1 MKKERI
7 FSVKE
12 KIGYGAASVGDT
24 AVYNLLIIYSLF
36 FMTDVVKLD
45 PLIAGNIIFAA
56 TVWNAFSV
64 GLIGYVSDHYS
75 LKGGKRLPYMKASIL
90 PMAITLV
97 LFFSVIHGTGFLMVA
112 YYMLLMA
119 ALIVLLARFKKQKG
133 AEASQAAGK

>member
-45 PLIAGNIIFAA
+45 PLIAA

-119 ALIVLLARFKKQKG
+119 ALTVLLARFKKQKG